1 MESPIDGG
9 TLRRMVQGRAGA
21 DLSGPPLAVEMS
33 GITKYFPSSEVLAN
47 DEVDFAVAT
56 GEVHALVGENGAG
69 KTTLMNILF
78 GLVPPDTGSI
88 RVDGRPVRI
97 HHPDDAIRLGIDMVH
112 QHFKLVPSFTVA
124 QNVLLGAEPT
134 RYGFVREGEE
144 NARVRILAEEFG
156 LPVDPT
162 ARVGDLPVSL
172 QQRVEILK
180 TLQRDARL
188 LILDE
193 PTAVLTPQES
203 QELFEVIRSLAGRG
217 RTVIFITHKLLEVID
232 VAHRVS
238 VMRRGRMVGTKR
250 VADTNVRELARMMV
264 GREVLFRVHKAPARP
279 GASVL
284 EVDHLTIVRQDGVE
298 AVSGL
303 TLAVRAGEIVGVAG
317 VSGNGQTELVDAIT
331 GMRPANGGAIRLLG
345 RPITHLPVWDRRALG
360 MAHIPEDRLTVGLNL
375 HTTLEENVVVSRYR
389 EPQFS
394 RAGLLLREKIAALAA
409 WVVSTFSVAA
419 AKPGEDISTLSGG
432 NLQKVVL
439 GRELSGDPKCIVA
452 NQPTRGLDVGSIEFV
467 HQTLIDARDKGVA
480 VLLVSV
486 ELEEIL
492 ALADRILVLFRGRI
506 VGELDGAMA
515 TEEDVGILMAGGTLE
530 AVR

>member
-1 MESPIDGG
+1 MTSPIDGRG
-9 TLRRMVQGRAGA
+9 GMDHQ
-21 DLSGPPLAVEMS
+21 GPPLAVEMS
-33 GITKYFPSSEVLAN
+33 GITKYFPSSDVLAN
-47 DEVDFAVAT
+47 DHVDFAVAA

-78 GLVPPDTGSI
+78 GLVAPDSGSI

-124 QNVLLGAEPT
+124 ENILLGIEPT
-134 RYGFVREGEE
+134 RAGFVRAADE
-144 NARVRILAEEFG
+144 NARVRALADEFG

-180 TLQRDARL
+180 ALQRDARL

-203 QELFEVIRSLAGRG
+203 QELFGVIRALAARG
-217 RTVIFITHKLLEVID
+217 RTVIFITHKLVEVIE
-232 VAHRVS
+232 VAHHVS
-238 VMRRGRMVGTKR
+238 VMRRGRMVGTKP
-250 VADTNVRELARMMV
+250 VAETNVRELARMMV
-264 GREVLFRVHKAPARP
+264 GREVLFRVNKPPARP
-279 GASVL
+279 GRPVL
-284 EVDHLTIVRQDGVE
+284 EVDRLTVTRQDGVQ
-298 AVSGL
+298 AVADLSL
-303 TLAVRAGEIVGVAG
+303 TVRAGEIVGVAG
-317 VSGNGQTELVDAIT
+317 VSGNGQTELVDAVT
-331 GMRPANGGAIRLLG
+331 GMRPADSGTIRLLG
-345 RPITHLPVWDRRALG
+345 QPITHLPVWDRRASG

-375 HTTLEENVVVSRYR
+375 QTTLDENVVVSRYR

-394 RAGLLLREKIAALAA
+394 RAGLLVREKIAALAE
-409 WVVSTFSVAA
+409 WVVSRFSVAA
-419 AKPGEDISTLSGG
+419 ARPGEDIATLSGG

-439 GRELSGDPKCIVA
+439 GRELSGEPTCIVA

-467 HQTLIDARDKGVA
+467 HQTLIDTRDRGVA

-486 ELEEIL
+486 ELDEIL

-506 VGELDGAMA
+506 VGELDAATA

-530 AVR
+530 AVS